1 MEDKQQ
7 GVVLQAIRYGDTSL
21 IVKIYTRG
29 FGLQSYIIKGAFG
42 RSSKSRAAFF
52 QPLNVIDYVVSGKNL
67 HNSLGYIKDVQMAF
81 FYQTLSSEMKKSA
94 ILMYVAELL
103 SKSLTEQEQNLA
115 LYDFIV
121 HSLQWLD
128 LTDENYANFPL
139 FFTLELS
146 RFLGFYPKANEDSM
160 PFFDM
165 MEGHFVPAAPIH
177 PYYLESDSAAILSA
191 MLDQSLEQVMQ
202 LPLNVLQRRNLLD
215 GIITFMR
222 LHAPFLKT
230 MQSHEVLQSV
240 LG

>member
-7 GVVLQAIRYGDTSL
+7 GIVLQTIRYGDTSL
-21 IVKIYTRG
+21 IVKVYTRA

-42 RSSKSRAAFF
+42 HSSKSRAAFF

-67 HNSLGYIKDVQMAF
+67 HNSLGYVKDVQMAF
-81 FYQTLSSEMKKSA
+81 FYQTLSSEMNKSA

-103 SKSLTEQEQNLA
+103 SKSLIEQEQNLA

-146 RFLGFYPKANEDSM
+146 RFLGFYPKANEFSL

-165 MEGHFVPAAPIH
+165 MEGHFVAVVPIH
-177 PYYLESDSAAILSA
+177 PYYLEGESAAIFSV
-191 MLDQSLEQVMQ
+191 MLNEDLDKVMQ
-202 LPLNVLQRRNLLD
+202 LPLNVVQRRNLLD

-230 MQSHEVLQSV
+230 LQSHEVLQSV

>member
-1 MEDKQQ
+1 MDDKLQ
-7 GVVLQAIRYGDTSL
+7 GVVLQSIRYGDTSL
-21 IVKIYTRG
+21 IVKIYTRS

-42 RSSKSRAAFF
+42 RASKSRAAFF
-52 QPLNVIDYVVSGKNL
+52 QPLNVIEFVVSGKSL
-67 HNSLGYIKDVQMAF
+67 HGTLGYVKDVQMVF
-81 FYQTLSSEMKKSA
+81 FYQTLFSEMKKSA

-128 LTDENYANFPL
+128 LTEENYANFPL

-146 RFLGFYPKANEDSM
+146 RFLGFYPKANEASL
-160 PFFDM
+160 PCFDM
-165 MEGHFVPAAPIH
+165 MEGHFVPSAPIH
-177 PYYLESDSAAILSA
+177 PYYLEGDSAAILSA
-191 MLDQSLEQVMQ
+191 MLNQDLERVMF
-202 LPLNVLQRRNLLD
+202 LPLNVMQRRNLLD

-222 LHAPFLKT
+222 LHAPFLKSLHS
-230 MQSHEVLQSV
+230 QEVLQTV